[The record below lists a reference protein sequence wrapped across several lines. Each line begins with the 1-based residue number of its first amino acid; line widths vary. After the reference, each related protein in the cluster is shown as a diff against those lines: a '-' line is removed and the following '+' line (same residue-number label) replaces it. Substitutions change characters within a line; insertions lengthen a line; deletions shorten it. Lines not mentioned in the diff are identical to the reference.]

1 VRTGTVFDNV
11 GRRYSQG
18 ERWPTTVVTSR
29 LGCTTSRFEHGRLDD
44 TWVCVE
50 QVCILVVN
58 ILTMS
63 KMANS
68 DASLRHA
75 ISLMSL
81 SACQYFASF
90 RPLESILKCHQK
102 YCLPCTVQS
111 MSYGA
116 VAIAARWECPEKVAD
131 LLARAAA
138 RAQCCAGCF

>member
-1 VRTGTVFDNV
+1 MRAMIYRNRLRRSRRRKSAHDSGPETDRTRVRRVRTGTVFDNV

-44 TWVCVE
+44 TWLCVE

-81 SACQYFASF
+81 SVF
-90 RPLESILKCHQK
+90 
-102 YCLPCTVQS
+102 
-111 MSYGA
+111 
-116 VAIAARWECPEKVAD
+116 
-131 LLARAAA
+131 
-138 RAQCCAGCF
+138 